1 MPQVK
6 PNKQRAASGSLWAT
20 PGKVWPSTRCDL
32 VPKRCQAPSVG
43 PGREPSGLC
52 TLGTNPIPLLHP
64 SSLSKPLVF
73 PALSPLD
80 SSSQPTPHPAAPHA
94 APHAAPLG
102 HPPGSQRALP
112 RAHQLGPGTA
122 VSTRVT
128 ANTHQGPMEAAGPTV
143 SDAALQPGVG
153 TAGPPKWGSCWST
166 PGVMF

>member
-1 MPQVK
+1 M
-6 PNKQRAASGSLWAT
+6 
-20 PGKVWPSTRCDL
+20 WPSTRCDL
-32 VPKRCQAPSVG
+32 VPIRCQAPSVG
-43 PGREPSGLC
+43 PGVTPKPILEPSGLC

-80 SSSQPTPHPAAPHA
+80 SSSQPTPHPAAL
-94 APHAAPLG
+94 HAAPLG

-122 VSTRVT
+122 VSMRVT
-128 ANTHQGPMEAAGPTV
+128 ANTHQGPMEAAGPRV

-153 TAGPPKWGSCWST
+153 TARPPKWGSCWST
-166 PGVMF
+166 PGVMFKHNFLTL